1 MNKSEKE
8 HILINEIMFHITKH
22 VDFRKSERSI
32 AKDKFYEC
40 ISNVAKSDDW
50 NIWLN
55 FHTTQDG
62 EFDLHWDDQPKYRI
76 YDPET
81 KVTTILLFWKVS
93 RNDALNNIRRISVLS
108 AWHGRPVG
116 PSKKNLKKNKF
127 HKFRSSQKPRN
138 QTNRIKVPYFHL
150 IKGMIDTKEAS

>member
-8 HILINEIMFHITKH
+8 HIVINQIMFHITKH

-55 FHTTQDG
+55 FHTK
-62 EFDLHWDDQPKYRI
+62 F
-76 YDPET
+76 
-81 KVTTILLFWKVS
+81 
-93 RNDALNNIRRISVLS
+93 
-108 AWHGRPVG
+108 
-116 PSKKNLKKNKF
+116 KF
-127 HKFRSSQKPRN
+127 HH
-138 QTNRIKVPYFHL
+138 V
-150 IKGMIDTKEAS
+150 